1 MCQSLAGVSWV
12 GLCLGSQDRCELK
25 LSLETRTSEG
35 ATVICCAGR
44 IVRGIEVA
52 ALSEQITERLARTRR
67 LVIDLRGVEMIDAA
81 GLGELASLAVAA
93 QTSDCS
99 IKLAA
104 PSDFVRQLLELTNL
118 ASLFEIY
125 PTSNA
130 ATLAFRARAA

>member
-1 MCQSLAGVSWV
+1 MTEEV
-12 GLCLGSQDRCELK
+12 
-25 LSLETRTSEG
+25 
-35 ATVICCAGR
+35 TVICCTGR

-52 ALSEQITERLARTRR
+52 ALSEEITELLPQTRQ
-67 LVIDLRGVEMIDAA
+67 LVIDLRSVEVIDAA
-81 GLGELASLAVAA
+81 GLGELASLAVMA

-118 ASLFEIY
+118 ASLFEVY

>member
-1 MCQSLAGVSWV
+1 M
-12 GLCLGSQDRCELK
+12 
-25 LSLETRTSEG
+25 
-35 ATVICCAGR
+35 ICCAGR

-81 GLGELASLAVAA
+81 GLGELASLAVTA